1 MRLADFIRWIYLA
14 VRASRMRTALTALGM
29 AIGIA
34 AVSMLTAIGEGVH
47 GYMLAQFSQFGT
59 HIVAINPGIAETGG
73 MTGLFRTER
82 PLTLDDAQALSRI
95 PGVLATVPS
104 ISGTGKVE
112 AGVRQR
118 DTMVLGVGAQA
129 SAAWNMK
136 VQYGRFL
143 PDDDPVGARPY
154 VVLGHKVWQELYG
167 SRSPLG
173 EDVRVGGQRFRVVG
187 VMAPKGEMLGIDM
200 NDMVFIPVGRGL
212 SLFNRDGLMEINFK
226 YSPNVPAKV
235 MAERLRTALIARHGA
250 EDFSTTTQEDMLE
263 TLNRILSV
271 LKTAIAALGGISL
284 FVGAIGVLTIMTT
297 ALSERRAE
305 IGLLCALGCTRGRLL
320 ALFLGESI
328 LLAMLGG
335 VFGLVLVALLIGL
348 LTLVAPA
355 LPLSPQPLYLLAA
368 LLLSGLIGALAGIW
382 PAWKASQT
390 DPIEAL
396 RAE

>member
-1 MRLADFIRWIYLA
+1 MRIADFLRWIYRA
-14 VRASRMRTALTALGM
+14 VRASRMRTLLTALGM

-47 GYMLAQFSQFGT
+47 GYVLAQFNQFGT
-59 HIVAINPGIAETGG
+59 HIVSINPGLAKTGG

-82 PLTLDDAQALSRI
+82 PLTLEDARVLSHT

-104 ISGTGKVE
+104 LSGTGRVE
-112 AGVRQR
+112 AGLRQR

-129 SAAWNMK
+129 ADAWQMK
-136 VQYGRFL
+136 VQFGRFL

-154 VVLGHKVWQELYG
+154 VVLGYKVWQELYG

-173 EDVRVGGQRFRVVG
+173 EDVRVGDQRFRVIG
-187 VMAPKGEMLGIDM
+187 VMAEKGQILGIDM
-200 NDMVFIPVGRGL
+200 NDMVFIPVGRAL
-212 SLFNRDGLMEINFK
+212 ALFNREGLMEINFK

-235 MAERLRTALIARHGA
+235 MAERLRTTLIARHGG
-250 EDFSTTTQEDMLE
+250 EDFSTTTQEDMLA
-263 TLNRILSV
+263 TLDRILSV

-284 FVGAIGVLTIMTT
+284 LVGAIGVLTIMTT
-297 ALSERRAE
+297 ALSERRSE
-305 IGLLCALGCTRGRLL
+305 IGLLCALGCTRGQLL

-335 VFGLVLVALLIGL
+335 LLGLLLLALLIVV
-348 LTLVAPA
+348 LTLAAPA

-382 PAWKASQT
+382 PAWQASRT
-390 DPIEAL
+390 DPIDAL